1 VNAAATE
8 RIHGPQGA
16 SYAARQPRVE
26 VAWAG
31 AVERQP
37 IQRMYVPDALD
48 LDLLADL
55 LVELVN
61 LPEVPAEPPC
71 ISGDTT
77 RSCV

>member
-1 VNAAATE
+1 
-8 RIHGPQGA
+8 
-16 SYAARQPRVE
+16 
-26 VAWAG
+26 
-31 AVERQP
+31 
-37 IQRMYVPDALD
+37 MYVPDALD